1 MQKAVCS
8 RHRKVEVKVQA
19 ISVLT
24 PCAMRVH
31 GHELM
36 PKLKIDGIEIEVPK
50 GMKVIEAA
58 ERLGIIIPRFC
69 YHAALGSV
77 GACRM
82 CAVKFLEGPVKG
94 VQMSCMTDAQD
105 GMVVS
110 TTDEEAVDFRKHVI
124 EWLMMNHP
132 HDCPVCDEGGH
143 CLLQDMTVA
152 GGHGIRRYLGEKRT
166 YRDQYLGVFVQHEMN
181 RCIHCWRCRRY
192 YQEFTGYRDLGAL
205 QIACHTYFGRFTDG
219 SLESPFSGNLIDIC
233 PTGVY
238 TDKPSRFKG
247 RRWDYQRGPSLCIH
261 CSLGC
266 HTIMSARYR
275 EIIRLEARFSESVN
289 GFFICD
295 RGRYGFY
302 YEHLPE
308 RPRRARIGKEEVLWD
323 KAIRTAGERL
333 KQIMQNGGP
342 RSIACMSSSRS
353 GLENQGMLKR
363 FCRLQGWQEPG
374 YFDDPIIAHKVK
386 RAISRLDKRLAIS
399 MREIEKADFI
409 LAVGADPVNEAP
421 MLTMA
426 MRQAYRNGATI
437 AVIDPRPI
445 FLPFEFVHLSVS
457 PSDMDLLMSLV
468 VKGAVSRSVAEA
480 LGPDALRF
488 YDAVP
493 TDSPFDPLINNHM
506 VGLSSKLQQSH
517 RPIIVC
523 GTDIVRKTTPEVAA
537 DNALLLQAAKEKT
550 GLFYLMPGPNAF
562 GAALLSSGNYSLVQ
576 IIEAIENRSVKA
588 LILVESDPFS
598 SFPDRQR
605 LEQAF
610 NKLDFLLV
618 LDYLNSRSAQLAHIL
633 LPTMP
638 LFETESTFINQE
650 GRVQF
655 SKPVHAGGI
664 PIEQISAGDHPPRTF
679 RSDIPGSEPKAA
691 WQILEELAHAMSL
704 VPKMPI
710 HDLWGWLAKENPIF
724 TNLKPSDPRENI
736 RLIPDQRSGSPFSQD
751 ALGKLEKSPS
761 PLDSLE
767 LLLVDWT
774 FGTEELSGYSKYI
787 QQVEKAPCL
796 LMNPND
802 AMRAGLRDRD
812 RLTLQLDGGPLE
824 MEVSIV
830 ENMASGVMVLPRH
843 RQLQWQKV
851 KEYPVK
857 VPIDRI
863 KKV

>member
-1 MQKAVCS
+1 MGG
-8 RHRKVEVKVQA
+8 RG
-19 ISVLT
+19 I
-24 PCAMRVH
+24 
-31 GHELM
+31 M
-36 PKLKIDGIEIEVPK
+36 PKLVIDNLEIEVPK

-94 VQMSCMTDAQD
+94 VQMSCMVDAQD

-181 RCIHCWRCRRY
+181 RCIHCWRCRRF

-205 QIACHTYFGRFTDG
+205 QIACHTYFGRFKDG

-266 HTIMSARYR
+266 HTITSARYR
-275 EIIRLEARFSESVN
+275 EIVRLEAHLNEAVN
-289 GFFICD
+289 GYFICD

-302 YEHLPE
+302 YANHPE
-308 RPRRARIGKEEVLWD
+308 RPRRAKIGGEEVLWD

-342 RSIACMSSSRS
+342 RSISCMSSSRS
-353 GLENQGMLKR
+353 SLENQEMLKR
-363 FCRLQGWQEPG
+363 FCQLQGWQEPG
-374 YFDDPIIAHKVK
+374 YFDDPIIADKVK
-386 RAISRLDKRLAIS
+386 RAISRLDERLAIS

-426 MRQAYRNGATI
+426 MRQAFRNGATV
-437 AVIDPRPI
+437 AMIDPRPI
-445 FLPFEFVHLSVS
+445 SLPFEFVQLPVS

-468 VKGAVSRSVAEA
+468 VKGAISRSVAEA

-517 RPIIVC
+517 RPVIVC
-523 GTDIVRKTTPEVAA
+523 GTDIVCKTTPEVAA
-537 DNALLLQAAKEKT
+537 DNALLLHAAKGKT
-550 GLFYLMPGPNAF
+550 GLFYLMPGANAF
-562 GAALLSSGNYSLVQ
+562 GASLLSPENYSLMQ

-598 SFPDRQR
+598 SYLDRER

-610 NKLDFLLV
+610 NKLDFLLA
-618 LDYLNSRSAQLAHIL
+618 LDYLNSRSAQLSHIL

-638 LFETESTFINQE
+638 LFETESTFVNQE

-704 VPKMPI
+704 VPTMSFN
-710 HDLWGWLAKENPIF
+710 DLWGWLAKKNPIF
-724 TNLKPSDPRENI
+724 TNLKPSDSRENI
-736 RLIPDQRSGSPFSQD
+736 RLIPDQRSGSPFSQGE
-751 ALGKLEKSPS
+751 LGKLENSPS

-787 QQVEKAPCL
+787 RQVEMAPCL
-796 LMNPND
+796 FMSAKD
-802 AMRAGLRDRD
+802 AD
-812 RLTLQLDGGPLE
+812 RLNLNDKDRVVLSLDGGSLE
-824 MEVSIV
+824 VKLSV
-830 ENMASGVMVLPRH
+830 KENMARGIIILPRH
-843 RQLQWQKV
+843 RQLHWQKL
-851 KEYPVK
+851 KEFPVRVLVESIRK
-857 VPIDRI
+857 V
-863 KKV
+863 